1 MLSVVSPIVK
11 EGSVQDIDILPD
23 YVKARVLVLGCGN
36 LLFGDDG
43 FGPEMARYFSNNF
56 EMPQDVVVR
65 DAHTSVK
72 NLLFDVLLSE
82 VTPGLIV
89 IVDAV
94 DKGRVPGEVFE
105 IELEEIPL
113 VKKDDFSMH
122 QMPTSDL
129 LAEIKGQGKVDIR
142 ILVCQV
148 KDIPPEVRPG
158 LSPEVEKAIPK
169 ACEILNEWIQ
179 GFPGGEEHA

>member
-1 MLSVVSPIVK
+1 MPLLLSLDVN
-11 EGSVQDIDILPD
+11 EGENPDDETIPD

-43 FGPEMARYFSNNF
+43 FGPELARYYPDHFDL
-56 EMPQDVVVR
+56 PGDVVVR
-65 DAHTSVK
+65 DAHTAVK
-72 NLLFDVLLSE
+72 KLLFNILLSE
-82 VTPGLIV
+82 VAPELIV

-94 DKGRVPGEVFE
+94 DKGKDPGEVFE
-105 IELEEIPL
+105 IELEDIPL

-129 LAEIKGQGKVDIR
+129 LAEIKNLGKVDIR

-148 KDIPPEVRPG
+148 KEIPPEVRPG
-158 LSPEVEKAIPK
+158 LSEEVERAIPK
-169 ACEILNEWIQ
+169 ACEIIDKWISKT
-179 GFPGGEEHA
+179 

>member
-1 MLSVVSPIVK
+1 MDRKLT
-11 EGSVQDIDILPD
+11 DADILPD
-23 YVKARVLVLGCGN
+23 YIKARVLVLGCGN

-43 FGPEMARYFSNNF
+43 FGPELARFY
-56 EMPQDVVVR
+56 PQNHELPDDVVVR

-72 NLLFDVLLSE
+72 NLLFDILLSE
-82 VTPGLIV
+82 VAPKLIV

-94 DKGRVPGEVFE
+94 DKQREPGEVFE

-113 VKKDDFSMH
+113 IKRDDFSMH

-129 LAEIKGQGKVDIR
+129 LAEIKALGRSDIK

-148 KDIPPEVRPG
+148 KDIPPEVAVGMSEPIR
-158 LSPEVEKAIPK
+158 KAIPE
-169 ACEILNEWIQ
+169 ACKIIDEWISNV
-179 GFPGGEEHA
+179 